1 MVFMWPFLP
10 LFSKASCALDLLG
23 VPDLKPYSKSMC
35 PLCKHEKYYVLPRP
49 GHCAL
54 FLPRFHKRALAGATD
69 YTQLICIICINYQPH
84 EISFNICE
92 SPSRISHA
100 REVLCNLLT
109 RNTDC
114 WFNFTGIN
122 AGPSMV
128 LCSCAVVLQSKTYVL
143 LQNKRIQCLCPPAK
157 TRIQT
162 SRKFDTTYQ

>member
-1 MVFMWPFLP
+1 M
-10 LFSKASCALDLLG
+10 
-23 VPDLKPYSKSMC
+23 KSIC
-35 PLCKHEKYYVLPRP
+35 VLPGP

-54 FLPRFHKRALAGATD
+54 FLPRFHKGALGGTMD
-69 YTQLICIICINYQPH
+69 YTQLISIICIHYQPH

-92 SPSRISHA
+92 SLSRISHV

-114 WFNFTGIN
+114 WFTFMGIN
-122 AGPSMV
+122 AGRSVV

-143 LQNKRIQCLCPPAK
+143 LWNKRIQYLCPLAR

-162 SRKFDTTYQ
+162 SHKFDTTTYQ

>member
-1 MVFMWPFLP
+1 MGLAQIPLPDAMVCTWHLPEYVMVFMWPFLP
-10 LFSKASCALDLLG
+10 LFSKAPCALDLLG

-35 PLCKHEKYYVLPRP
+35 PLCKLEKYYVLPGP

-54 FLPRFHKRALAGATD
+54 FLPRFHKGALAGTMG
-69 YTQLICIICINYQPH
+69 YTQLISVICINYQPH

-92 SPSRISHA
+92 YPSGLSHV

-122 AGPSMV
+122 AGPSVV

-143 LQNKRIQCLCPPAK
+143 L
-157 TRIQT
+157 
-162 SRKFDTTYQ
+162 